1 MIVIMMT
8 MMIMMRVAFGLSFF
22 LSASALI
29 KFTFRGWQ
37 QKNSPVLWFDFND
50 KVIIIHSFGVPLIKH
65 RSLTIV
71 IVVIGVQQEVAKD
84 DGESRIEWREQKEEE
99 LNNFFNKPFCNAF
112 TPHHLSLLL
121 LYSNGQWYL
130 SLLLLLS
137 FLPSNDKLTT
147 F

>member
-8 MMIMMRVAFGLSFF
+8 MMIMMRVAFGLSFL

-71 IVVIGVQQEVAKD
+71 IVVIGVQREVAKD

-99 LNNFFNKPFCNAF
+99 LNNYFNKPFCNAF

-130 SLLLLLS
+130 SLLLLS